1 MAGTRRRI
9 WIGFALAA
17 VLCAAF
23 LVVDQ
28 VLCRVATRIVNR
40 KLPELVGTE
49 SSVGRISFGLT
60 GGSILVRDLK
70 IANPAGFDEGDALSV
85 PRMRVN
91 LNLFSLRGKPWV
103 VDEIRIEGAR
113 VRLQR
118 DRARRMNLKVLLA
131 HALSGQSEEKEAR
144 RKGESVDQPLP
155 KASNGTAKAQVS
167 GKDKGLLETR
177 SPEDAGPIELQVKR
191 VALTDLHFTYT
202 DASIRLEKELTDVD
216 LRADGLAYAPGRAGE
231 PVLPAR
237 VSLTGRLAQEPFP
250 GAWLGLYARMGIIAE
265 GLPPLNASLQ
275 LVDLELA
282 PLAPV
287 VPASASKVLG
297 GEALDLSAEG
307 AVAQNLL
314 RILVRLE
321 TCGGNAFSLRIGGT
335 PRRPFYDTK
344 DLVFKVLQNAA
355 ANFLGG
361 VSDPRLLADTAART
375 GSTLGRGISGM
386 LETAASG
393 LLKTT
398 KGLSKADLCTA
409 ADGIGTATAG
419 ALGEGAGAVVG
430 AAKGVAEG
438 VGRAGGGDSGA
449 SVREWRQKVQGRWE
463 AAWRKAREQVDL
475 MPYPSP

>member
-28 VLCRVATRIVNR
+28 VLCRVATRIVNQ
-40 KLPELVGTE
+40 KLPELLGTA
-49 SSVGRISFGLT
+49 SSVGRISFGLF

-70 IANPAGFDEGDALSV
+70 IANPAGFEEAHALSV
-85 PRMRVN
+85 PRMWVN

-103 VDEIRIEGAR
+103 VDEIWIEGAR

-131 HALSGQSEEKEAR
+131 HALSVQSEEKEAH

-155 KASNGTAKAQVS
+155 RASNGTAKAQVS

-177 SPEDAGPIELQVKR
+177 PPEDAGPIEFEVNRLTI
-191 VALTDLHFTYT
+191 TDLHFIYT

-216 LRADGLAYAPGRAGE
+216 VRADGLAYAPGRAGE

-237 VSLTGRLAQEPFP
+237 VSLTGRLVQEPFP

-265 GLPPLNASLQ
+265 GLPPLNASLK

-282 PLAPV
+282 PLASV
-287 VPASASKVLG
+287 VLASASKVVG
-297 GEALDLSAEG
+297 GDALDLSAEG

-314 RILVRLE
+314 RVLVRLE
-321 TCGGNAFSLRIGGT
+321 TCEGNVFSLRIGGT
-335 PRRPFYDTK
+335 PRRPLYDAK

-355 ANFLGG
+355 VNFLGG

-375 GSTLGRGISGM
+375 GSTLGRGIAGM

-398 KGLSKADLCTA
+398 RGLAKAELGAA

-438 VGRAGGGDSGA
+438 VGRGGAGSGA
-449 SVREWRQKVQGRWE
+449 SVREWRQTAQSRWE
-463 AAWRKAREQVDL
+463 AAWREARERVDR
-475 MPYPSP
+475 MPYPRP